1 MLSSGQRLIPMNI
14 ISRIPTQIHTET
26 PITLGKWATFF
37 GEVTR
42 RRKRRN
48 IVEPWSDSGDLDEN
62 IRTMLYPGERRHID
76 LLNVLVR
83 NNDPAH
89 WWHCCNV
96 TTFAVTLILAK
107 P

>member
-1 MLSSGQRLIPMNI
+1 MGNI
-14 ISRIPTQIHTET
+14 
-26 PITLGKWATFF
+26 F

-48 IVEPWSDSGDLDEN
+48 IVESWSDSGDLDEN

-83 NNDPAH
+83 NNDQAH

-107 P
+107 PQLF